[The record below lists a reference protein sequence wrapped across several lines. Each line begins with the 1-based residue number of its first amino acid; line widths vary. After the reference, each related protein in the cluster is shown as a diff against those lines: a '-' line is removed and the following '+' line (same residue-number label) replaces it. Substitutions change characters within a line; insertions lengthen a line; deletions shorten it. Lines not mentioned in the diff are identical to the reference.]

1 MEGIM
6 AEVAVRNIPRIN
18 GISLQQPRLL
28 PLLVF
33 IAVLMGISLFFVWSR
48 LQVVNLEYDI
58 SSLEGRLRS
67 LQQESRGLTLEAAS
81 LRNPGRVEQ
90 VARVDLGLRQP
101 TLAQVV
107 IVD

>member
-1 MEGIM
+1 MADVVVRSIPGINTL
-6 AEVAVRNIPRIN
+6 RIPLH
-18 GISLQQPRLL
+18 SPRLL
-28 PLLVF
+28 PLLAF
-33 IAVLMGISLFFVWSR
+33 IALLMGISLFFVWSR

-67 LQQESRGLTLEAAS
+67 MQQESRQLTLEAAS
-81 LRNPGRVEQ
+81 LRHPGRVEQ
-90 VARVDLGLRQP
+90 VARQELGLRQP